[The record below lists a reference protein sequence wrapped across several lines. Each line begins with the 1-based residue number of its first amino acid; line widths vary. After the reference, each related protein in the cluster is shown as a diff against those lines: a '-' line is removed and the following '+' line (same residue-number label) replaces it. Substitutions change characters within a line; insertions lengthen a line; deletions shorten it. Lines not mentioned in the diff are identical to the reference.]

1 MVQGLYL
8 VSPQPVKSCLVTTS
22 YPSLV
27 HPQIPHCNDICFIKI
42 LKQKSPIEQQ
52 HPVCKRIPAKTREVR
67 WPCAFTALKQLYPAL
82 LNSVVSSSTCKIIRI
97 KSSPSSST
105 FLHPWK
111 TGTQQWSSLAKLP
124 SSGPKF
130 RMGQFWN
137 SWLLHLRL
145 WVFLWTVE
153 TDEINIKWWIIMG
166 TIMGKTLPG
175 LPGVVLHYYTERLS
189 KSNHNSCL
197 RKSPQ
202 TTSIFYEKFDR
213 ATG

>member
-1 MVQGLYL
+1 MLNHCTLAVM
-8 VSPQPVKSCLVTTS
+8 KSCLVTTS
-22 YPSLV
+22 YPWLI
-27 HPQIPHCNDICFIKI
+27 HPQIPQCNHVCFIKI
-42 LKQKSPIEQQ
+42 LKRKSPSGRQ
-52 HPVCKRIPAKTREVR
+52 HPICERVLAKTGEVR
-67 WPCAFTALKQLYPAL
+67 RPCVFPALKQLYPAL
-82 LNSVVSSSTCKIIRI
+82 LNSVVSSSTCEIIRI
-97 KSSPSSST
+97 KYSPNSST

-111 TGTQQWSSLAKLP
+111 SGTQQWSSQAKLP

-175 LPGVVLHYYTERLS
+175 LPGVVLPYHRESVS
-189 KSNHNSCL
+189 KSDHNSWQ
-197 RKSPQ
+197 RKTPQ
-202 TTSIFYEKFDR
+202 TVTIFHEKSDR
-213 ATG
+213 GTD